1 MQLNLIHY
9 DYALD
14 FVKLIFNE
22 VSTNEIHKKR
32 GSQWKMMTKR
42 VKGICIRFGG
52 IS

>member
-1 MQLNLIHY
+1 MR
-9 DYALD
+9 
-14 FVKLIFNE
+14 F
-22 VSTNEIHKKR
+22 HKKR

>member
-1 MQLNLIHY
+1 MRFY
-9 DYALD
+9 
-14 FVKLIFNE
+14 
-22 VSTNEIHKKR
+22 KKR